1 MSTARNASSWRHEHV
16 LRTGPTVDLAY
27 NSDGSIATW
36 RLRRRSTTTDIDMMN
51 RTYSAWPDGA
61 LKGWTSSVGADPARS
76 FFWDGADR
84 LTCAANVAGL
94 SACPTNASVRTST
107 TLPAVCGRSRCS
119 RPA

>member
-1 MSTARNASSWRHEHV
+1 

-76 FFWDGADR
+76 FFWDGANR

-107 TLPAVCGRSRCS
+107 TPPAVCGRSRCS